1 MKKSFVLLSMLALGI
16 TMGIPQCAFAQTNE
30 NKVKK
35 VKYLG
40 HKYKGQVN
48 KKKIPEGEGVID
60 FPGYR
65 VYGTFN
71 ENNITN
77 AKCYIDANCLFQ
89 GNIVFDESDHFT
101 LKSGGVVDCHF
112 FIWNGFHVEEDGEVK
127 DTLKQDF
134 SSEEIYKNYRTIT
147 LHNYKEIDTKI
158 RSELEPPHWFLDIT
172 APHSTVKEE
181 ISYNTYNYISGYI
194 IEKDSLNKEREI
206 DIRNYKD
213 DKGRIWDYHYIWHY
227 NLNNYDVYYKV
238 TYPNG
243 SFLNMKSL
251 GGHERVQDLKIV
263 FSDGGIVECHNNG
276 WDSWAFT
283 DNGLQFNM
291 NMWEYG
297 LVDLFVEKG
306 TYKFEI
312 SEIYIDNDII
322 NLDSLSDSEVANFIN
337 TSMNRYRLEWNYKA
351 KREVYKIKPEKLLI
365 GKMSSDGEYT
375 SEATRLAE
383 EAKKE
388 AEKEAKKNKAIQ
400 SFTRRFGF
408 NPMGKSWKQ
417 IIAPGHSFSLVREF
431 CNFYMTEINPN
442 NYAWQQNYSKGFEL
456 SIDQG
461 SDKCYD
467 IWEIRYFD
475 GNMYKEKHL
484 GFLWVRG
491 DKISSVSWY

>member
-147 LHNYKEIDTKI
+147 LHNYKEIDTYI
-158 RSELEPPHWFLDIT
+158 PSEFEPPHLFLDIT

-181 ISYNTYNYISGYI
+181 ISYNTYKYISGYI

-213 DKGRIWDYHYIWHY
+213 DKGRIWDY
-227 NLNNYDVYYKV
+227 NDKYYKV

-243 SFLNMKSL
+243 SFMNFKRRRSNIDPV
-251 GGHERVQDLKIV
+251 RVQEWKIV
-263 FSDGGIVECHNNG
+263 FSDGGIVEDHNNG
-276 WDSWAFT
+276 WAFT
-283 DNGLQFNM
+283 DNGLQFEAYFRLN
-291 NMWEYG
+291 EDYEDL
-297 LVDLFVEKG
+297 LVGKG
-306 TYKFEI
+306 TLI
-312 SEIYIDNDII
+312 INDIYIDNEII

-337 TSMNRYRLEWNYKA
+337 TSMNRYRLKWSLTAEKG
-351 KREVYKIKPEKLLI
+351 VYKIKPKKLLI
-365 GKMSSDGEYT
+365 GKMNSDGEYT

-388 AEKEAKKNKAIQ
+388 AKKEAEKNKLIQ

-408 NPMGKSWKQ
+408 NPMGKSWRQ
-417 IIAPGHSFSLVREF
+417 IIAPGRSFSLILEF
-431 CNFYMTEINPN
+431 NDAYINVFKPFE
-442 NYAWQQNYSKGFEL
+442 YGLAQNYHKGFEL

-461 SDKCYD
+461 SSKCYD
-467 IWEIRYFD
+467 IWDCLLNYD
-475 GNMYKEKHL
+475 GSMYKKQHL